1 MRRNQPQ
8 EQRSLHDVV
17 FQTRCFTVRCLVV
30 QALLIAGAFPF
41 STVFAVDPPI
51 DERAAAEFFEK
62 KIRPLFVKH
71 CYECHAHDKAGDSGQ
86 LAVDSRAAL
95 LKGGDRGPILV
106 AGKPDE
112 SLLLKAVKYGDPKLQ
127 MPPEGKLSDAEVE
140 LLTNWI
146 TGGAFV
152 PEYGVAAQKKGKE
165 IDWPSARQFWS
176 FRPLTRGPIPDVR
189 SADLASP
196 LDAFVLEKLREHNL
210 APAPTADKRT
220 LIRRLSF
227 DLIGLPPS
235 PEEVAEFLG
244 DERPDAYERL
254 VDRLLASPH
263 FGERWARYWLDLARY
278 VDDTPDWQKTTE
290 QAWLYR
296 DWVVRVFNEDRPYDE
311 FVKLQLAADV
321 MPETAPEDYAALG
334 FVGLSPQYWKE
345 LKLAPSVI
353 EVIVADEWDERLDA
367 VSRTFL
373 GLTVACARCHDH
385 KFDAITT
392 RDYYALAGVF
402 ASTDLSD
409 RPLLPSPTAEL
420 VRNARHKV
428 DSLKASLK
436 QTKGNDSE
444 EAQQLQQQIVDLR
457 EATPYFDTPMAPTIE
472 EASVFVMPDGP
483 DATKLDIRKRQ
494 PRDLPVFRRGNPSN
508 PGDIV
513 PRRFLELFSHRGGNA
528 RRMDASSVRDT
539 AVTDGRGVHPTGDS
553 GSVASEQPRRF
564 LHGSGRGELADA
576 IIHDAQALTARV
588 IVNRIWSHHFGKGLV
603 RTPSDF
609 GQQGERPSHPELLD
623 WLSSEL
629 ASGFVP
635 SPPSGGER
643 ARVRGPNGD
652 DALHAKSTSSSD
664 RQPSTFHHQTL
675 EERTPHPNP
684 LPSKA
689 RGEGTG
695 EENLL
700 TITLSPQSRGEG
712 TRAWSLKRLHRQLVT
727 SATYRQ
733 SSSVTRSALP
743 APSSAL
749 ALDPDNQ
756 LLWRMNRRRLDIE
769 PWRDAMLDVAGN
781 LNDALSGP
789 ALNLD
794 LPMNRRRTLYGK
806 VGREEQNDML
816 RTFDFP
822 PPTSHSP
829 ARDLTTTPLQQLFV
843 LNSSFVAGQAETLV
857 ARLSAE
863 TADAS
868 PRERLVRCYQLLFQR
883 VPHDDELQLG
893 EQFLTNSAT
902 GGEVDPNR
910 WRLYIQSL
918 LGLNEF
924 LFVD

>member
-1 MRRNQPQ
+1 MRRLAMALGMVCAVLPRLCLTA
-8 EQRSLHDVV
+8 ESAEPIEPVV
-17 FQTRCFTVRCLVV
+17 PANVDR
-30 QALLIAGAFPF
+30 QAA
-41 STVFAVDPPI
+41 T
-51 DERAAAEFFEK
+51 EFFEK
-62 KIRPLFVKH
+62 KIRPLLIRR
-71 CYECHAHDKAGDSGQ
+71 CDECHSTRKADESGHFALDNRASL
-86 LAVDSRAAL
+86 LA
-95 LKGGDRGPILV
+95 GGTRGPALV

-112 SLLLKAVKYGDPKLQ
+112 SLLIKAVRYLDPKLQ
-127 MPPEGKLSDAEVE
+127 MPPDGKLAEAEIE
-140 LLTNWI
+140 LLSKWVRD
-146 TGGAFV
+146 GAFV
-152 PEYGVAAQKKGKE
+152 PDYGKDIAKKTKQ
-165 IDWPSARQFWS
+165 IDWAVARQFWS
-176 FRPLTRGPIPDVR
+176 VRPLGRVAIPEMR
-189 SADLASP
+189 SAEFGVRTEREDKTRDDVAVPSIHNRQSAIGNP
-196 LDAFVLEKLREHNL
+196 VDSFIAAKLRENGL
-210 APAPTADKRT
+210 APSTTADKRT

-235 PEEVAEFLG
+235 PDDVAEFLA

-296 DWVVRVFNEDRPYDE
+296 DWVVRAFNEDRPYDE

-409 RPLLPSPTAEL
+409 RPLLPSPLAEL
-420 VRNARHKV
+420 VREARHKV
-428 DSLKASLK
+428 DSLKESLK
-436 QTKGNDSE
+436 KVKDKESE
-444 EAQQLQQQIVDLR
+444 EAKKIEQQIADIR
-457 EATPYFDTPMAPTIE
+457 SATPHIDSPMAPTIE

-483 DATKLDIRKRQ
+483 DATKLDVRKRQ

-564 LHGSGRGELADA
+564 LHGSGRSELADA
-576 IIHDAQALTARV
+576 IIHEAQALTARV
-588 IVNRIWSHHFGKGLV
+588 IVNRVWSHHFGKGLV

-623 WLSSEL
+623 WLASEL
-629 ASGFVP
+629 VSGFVP
-635 SPPSGGER
+635 SPPSSGER
-643 ARVRGPNGD
+643 ARVRGPNGEQSLLPQS
-652 DALHAKSTSSSD
+652 A
-664 RQPSTFHHQTL
+664 

-684 LPSKA
+684 LPTKA
-689 RGEGTG
+689 
-695 EENLL
+695 
-700 TITLSPQSRGEG
+700 RGEG
-712 TRAWSLKRLHRQLVT
+712 TRAWSLKRLHRQLIT

-733 SSSVTRSALP
+733 SSLAVHSALP

-749 ALDPDNQ
+749 ALDPDNH

-769 PWRDAMLDVAGN
+769 PWRDAMLAVAGN

-794 LPMNRRRTLYGK
+794 LPTNRRRTLYGK
-806 VGREEQNDML
+806 IGREEQNDML

-843 LNSSFVAGQAETLV
+843 LNSSFVTGQAETLV
-857 ARLSAE
+857 ARLNAE
-863 TADAS
+863 TPDAS
-868 PRERLVRCYQLLFQR
+868 PRYRFVRCHQLLFQR
-883 VPHDDELQLG
+883 DPRDEELQLA
-893 EQFLTNSAT
+893 ERFLTDPIT
-902 GGEVDPNR
+902 GGAVDPNR
-910 WRLYIQSL
+910 WRLYLQSL

>member
-1 MRRNQPQ
+1 MRRLAIALGMVCAVLPRLCVGA
-8 EQRSLHDVV
+8 EPIEPVV
-17 FQTRCFTVRCLVV
+17 PAGVDR
-30 QALLIAGAFPF
+30 QAA
-41 STVFAVDPPI
+41 T
-51 DERAAAEFFEK
+51 EFFEK
-62 KIRPLFVKH
+62 KIRPLLIQR
-71 CYECHAHDKAGDSGQ
+71 CDECHSSEKSDESGHLALDNRASLLAGGT
-86 LAVDSRAAL
+86 
-95 LKGGDRGPILV
+95 RGPVLV

-112 SLLLKAVKYGDPKLQ
+112 SLLIKAVRYLDPKLQ
-127 MPPEGKLSDAEVE
+127 MPPDGKLADAEIE
-140 LLTNWI
+140 LLSKWVRD
-146 TGGAFV
+146 GAFV
-152 PEYGVAAQKKGKE
+152 PEYGQDIAKKAKQ
-165 IDWPSARQFWS
+165 IDWAVARQFWS
-176 FRPLTRGPIPDVR
+176 VRPLGRVDIPEVR
-189 SADLASP
+189 SVE
-196 LDAFVLEKLREHNL
+196 FGVRTEGEEKTRDVAAVPTIGNRQSAIVTPIDSFIIAKLHENGL
-210 APAPTADKRT
+210 APSTTADKRT
-220 LIRRLSF
+220 LIRRLAF

-235 PEEVAEFLG
+235 PDEVAEFHA

-296 DWVVRVFNEDRPYDE
+296 DWVVRAFNEDRPYDE
-311 FVKLQLAADV
+311 FVKLQLSADV
-321 MPETAPEDYAALG
+321 MPDTAPEDYAALG

-385 KFDAITT
+385 KFDPITT

-409 RPLLPSPTAEL
+409 RPLLPSPLAEQ
-420 VRNARHKV
+420 VREARRKV
-428 DSLKASLK
+428 DSLKESLK
-436 QTKGNDSE
+436 KVKDKESE
-444 EAQQLQQQIVDLR
+444 EAKKIEQQIADIR
-457 EATPYFDTPMAPTIE
+457 AATPQIDSSMAPTIE

-539 AVTDGRGVHPTGDS
+539 ALTDGRGVHPTGDS

-564 LHGSGRGELADA
+564 QHGSGRGELADA
-576 IIHDAQALTARV
+576 IIHEAQALTARV
-588 IVNRIWSHHFGKGLV
+588 IVNRIWSHHFGRGLV

-623 WLSSEL
+623 WLSGEL
-629 ASGFVP
+629 VSGFVP
-635 SPPSGGER
+635 SPPSSGER
-643 ARVRGPNGD
+643 ARVRGPNGET
-652 DALHAKSTSSSD
+652 TS
-664 RQPSTFHHQTL
+664 PSETAA
-675 EERTPHPNP
+675 ERPPHPNP
-684 LPSKA
+684 LPPKA
-689 RGEGTG
+689 GGEGTG
-695 EENLL
+695 EESL
-700 TITLSPQSRGEG
+700 TRSPQSRDEG
-712 TRAWSLKRLHRQLVT
+712 TGSWSVKRLHRQLVT

-749 ALDPDNQ
+749 ALDPDNH
-756 LLWRMNRRRLDIE
+756 LLWRMNHCRLDIE

-781 LNDALSGP
+781 LNDAISGP

-794 LPMNRRRTLYGK
+794 LPTNRRRTLYGK
-806 VGREEQNDML
+806 IGREEQHDML

-843 LNSSFVAGQAETLV
+843 MNSTFVETQATAIAAGL
-857 ARLSAE
+857 
-863 TADAS
+863 ADGS
-868 PRERLVRCYQLLFQR
+868 MDERMTTIYQRLFQR
-883 VPHDDELQLG
+883 LPSDDERRIG
-893 EQFLTNSAT
+893 TAFLTPASP
-902 GGEVDPNR
+902 ER
-910 WRLYIQSL
+910 WRSYVKSL

-924 LFVD
+924 LFID